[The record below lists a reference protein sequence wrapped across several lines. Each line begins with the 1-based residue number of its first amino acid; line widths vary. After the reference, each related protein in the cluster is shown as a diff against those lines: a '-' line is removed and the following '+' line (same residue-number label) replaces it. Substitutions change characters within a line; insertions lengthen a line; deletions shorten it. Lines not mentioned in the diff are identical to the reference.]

1 MRKLVLA
8 PMALAFLAACA
19 SHDKVTSA
27 PAPIVISPAPAA
39 STVVVQPQSS
49 AGTVVVQ
56 QQPAAPMVV
65 MPASAQPL
73 RAGMGRI
80 ESIAPAPTAAA
91 GSSAGESTKRV
102 GIRMADGT
110 IQHVDTTA
118 TGMGVG
124 DSVEI
129 TTDGYM
135 KRPAS

>member
-1 MRKLVLA
+1 MRKIVLA

-19 SHDKVTSA
+19 THDKVTSA
-27 PAPIVISPAPAA
+27 PAPVVISPAP
-39 STVVVQPQSS
+39 VVVQQQPA

-56 QQPAAPMVV
+56 QQPAMIV

-110 IQHVDTTA
+110 IQYVDTTA

-124 DSVEI
+124 DGVEI
-129 TTDGYM
+129 TSDGYM
-135 KRPAS
+135 KRS

>member
-8 PMALAFLAACA
+8 PIALAVLAACA

-27 PAPIVISPAPAA
+27 PAPIVIAPAQPP
-39 STVVVQPQSS
+39 VVVQQQP
-49 AGTVVVQ
+49 AGSTVVVQ
-56 QQPAAPMVV
+56 QQPAMVV

-80 ESIAPAPTAAA
+80 ESISPAPTAAA

-102 GIRMADGT
+102 AIRMSDGSV
-110 IQHVDTTA
+110 QHVDTVA
-118 TGMGVG
+118 TGMGIG

-129 TTDGYM
+129 TSDGYM
-135 KRPAS
+135 KRS

>member
-8 PMALAFLAACA
+8 PIALAFLAVCVT
-19 SHDKVTSA
+19 HDKVISA
-27 PAPIVISPAPAA
+27 SAPIVIAPAQA
-39 STVVVQPQSS
+39 PVVVQQQP
-49 AGTVVVQ
+49 AGSTVVVQ
-56 QQPAAPMVV
+56 QQPAMVV

-80 ESIAPAPTAAA
+80 ESVAPAPTAAA

-102 GIRMADGT
+102 GIRMADGS

-118 TGMGVG
+118 TGMGIG

-129 TTDGYM
+129 TADGYM
-135 KRPAS
+135 KRS

>member
-8 PMALAFLAACA
+8 PIALAFLAACA
-19 SHDKVTSA
+19 THDKVTSA
-27 PAPIVISPAPAA
+27 PAPIVVSPAQAP
-39 STVVVQPQSS
+39 VVVQQQP
-49 AGTVVVQ
+49 AGSTVVVQ
-56 QQPAAPMVV
+56 QQPAMVV

-129 TTDGYM
+129 TADGYM